1 MVPPWP
7 NDPCRVCGQRTSR
20 MHREVDCI
28 IHLKERLDLA
38 VGRIEALEEQ
48 VAALTKADDDG
59 K

>member
-1 MVPPWP
+1 
-7 NDPCRVCGQRTSR
+7 